1 MDEDAGVD
9 SDGFTVTGRVPRL
22 VVLNDAPVDSGHDLM
37 DGRVAARRLAGLIT
51 ESAGSTPFTLAVDA
65 AWGMGKSSLLT
76 QLAEELAKL
85 DVERVWFNAWTGG
98 SAGALEGLVKSV
110 LLSFDR
116 NRLRKAVR
124 SLGQRRRLLH
134 GVRIAASVAA
144 SFVGQGRMVDDIWR
158 VFATDARSRNE
169 IKNVV
174 RDALE
179 GWVKSG
185 KLLVVFVDDLDRC
198 PADRI
203 IEVCEAIKLYLDVP
217 GLVFVLACDQ
227 TVLRRAVRESAGAT
241 EAVEYLEKIIQL
253 NYRIPAP
260 SQSTAAALVGSYLTR
275 SGTASFFD
283 DDMRSLVIERTGRN
297 PRRIKRL
304 INSFVLEYQLTPEWS
319 EFGAENL
326 IKVILLQH
334 FYPSFYRDLVD
345 PRTGDPAEDFLHY
358 VEFRTSVRQ
367 GNVVVHSALRE
378 LFTANDLT
386 PPTDIAGAD
395 ELAELEKQLPEE
407 FTRLAVDRDFVSL
420 MRSMREALRS
430 DMLRRLLRKPL
441 NQPILTSADELTGP
455 DLDVLAGK
463 RVLWIDD
470 HPHGDTGI
478 AAELVQ
484 HGVQLRTAT
493 GRADAVEELAR
504 RKPDVMLSDITRGSD
519 SNAGLD
525 DLAYFRSEHMY
536 DGPVIFY
543 TGSISAARR
552 LRAEELD
559 ASITTEGGELLR
571 LLVDLAGRR

>member
-1 MDEDAGVD
+1 
-9 SDGFTVTGRVPRL
+9 
-22 VVLNDAPVDSGHDLM
+22 
-37 DGRVAARRLAGLIT
+37 
-51 ESAGSTPFTLAVDA
+51 
-65 AWGMGKSSLLT
+65 
-76 QLAEELAKL
+76 
-85 DVERVWFNAWTGG
+85 
-98 SAGALEGLVKSV
+98 
-110 LLSFDR
+110 
-116 NRLRKAVR
+116 
-124 SLGQRRRLLH
+124 
-134 GVRIAASVAA
+134 VRIVASVAA

-158 VFATDARSRNE
+158 VFATDAKSRNE

-179 GWVKSG
+179 GWAQSG
-185 KLLVVFVDDLDRC
+185 QLLVVFVDDLDRC

-227 TVLRRAVRESAGAT
+227 AVLRRAVRESAGAT

-260 SQSTAAALVGSYLTR
+260 SESTATALVDSYLTR
-275 SGTASFFD
+275 SGTAPFFD
-283 DDMRSLVIERTGRN
+283 DAMRSLVIERTGRN
-297 PRRIKRL
+297 PRRIKGL

-358 VEFRTSVRQ
+358 IDFRTSVRQ
-367 GNVVVHSALRE
+367 GGVAVSVALAE

-386 PPTDIAGAD
+386 PPTDTAGPT

-407 FTRLAVDRDFVSL
+407 FTRLATDRDFVSL
-420 MRSMREALRS
+420 MQSMRDALRS

-441 NQPILTSADELTGP
+441 NQPIPTPMAEFTGP
-455 DLDVLAGK
+455 NLDRLSGL

-470 HPHGDTGI
+470 DPRGNAGLAGELTEHG
-478 AAELVQ
+478 AQV
-484 HGVQLRTAT
+484 VTAT
-493 GRADAVEELAR
+493 DRSEAIKEFAR
-504 RKPDVMLSDITRGSD
+504 WRPDVVLSDITRHSD

-525 DLAYFRSEHMY
+525 DLEFFRHQHLH

-552 LRAEELD
+552 QRAEDLD
-559 ASITTEGGELLR
+559 ASITTETFEVLR
-571 LLVDLAGRR
+571 LLTALPRPVLRD